1 MQLKLRF
8 PDEDNEQRPDPPAWE
23 KLDAAARAKALGRL
37 AALIARMLAARE
49 AEHD

>member
-23 KLDAAARAKALGRL
+23 KLDAAALAKALGP
-37 AALIARMLAARE
+37 ARRIDRADAGSQGGR
-49 AEHD
+49 A